1 MQGRQVSENKNTLN
15 ESEMEVLMGLFVVQ
29 LMDVA
34 VQIVQVPVGDH
45 REALA
50 GYHFC

>member
-1 MQGRQVSENKNTLN
+1 MKNTLN
-15 ESEMEVLMGLFVVQ
+15 ESDMEVLMGLFVVQ

-34 VQIVQVPVGDH
+34 VQIVQVQVGDH
-45 REALA
+45 QETLA